1 VHIGCGKRLWYAYVR
16 RISSSLLFDMQL
28 MHDHTEDDFLDEVIE
43 ERRTNNP
50 AFRAIVDGAY
60 ERRILL
66 RQLAVARKAAKL
78 SRTVVAA
85 RMGTS
90 EAAVA
95 RLEAATVDPK
105 ASTIER
111 YAAAVGKR
119 VQWEIV
125 DSKGDVQEP

>member
-1 VHIGCGKRLWYAYVR
+1 
-16 RISSSLLFDMQL
+16 MQL

-50 AFRAIVDGAY
+50 AFRAIVDEAY
-60 ERRILL
+60 ERRLLL
-66 RQLAVARKAAKL
+66 RQLAEARKSAKL

-111 YAAAVGKR
+111 FAAAVGKR

-125 DSKGDVQEP
+125 DARPDVHHP

>member
-1 VHIGCGKRLWYAYVR
+1 MN
-16 RISSSLLFDMQL
+16 DMPCMEVNL
-28 MHDHTEDDFLDEVIE
+28 MHNDSEGDFLDEVIQD
-43 ERRTNNP
+43 RRTRNP
-50 AFRAIVDGAY
+50 AFPAMVDEAY
-60 ERRILL
+60 ERRLLL
-66 RQLAVARKAAKL
+66 RQLAEARKSAKL

-125 DSKGDVQEP
+125 DARPDVTSTMPD

>member
-1 VHIGCGKRLWYAYVR
+1 MNDNPEG
-16 RISSSLLFDMQL
+16 
-28 MHDHTEDDFLDEVIE
+28 DFVDEVIE
-43 ERRTNNP
+43 ERRTRNP
-50 AFRAIVDGAY
+50 AFPAMVDEIY
-60 ERRILL
+60 ERRLLL
-66 RQLAVARKAAKL
+66 RQLAEARKAAKL

-111 YAAAVGKR
+111 FAAAVGKR

-125 DSKGDVQEP
+125 DATQDVPEP

>member
-1 VHIGCGKRLWYAYVR
+1 
-16 RISSSLLFDMQL
+16 
-28 MHDHTEDDFLDEVIE
+28 MHDDADDDFLDEVIE
-43 ERRTNNP
+43 ERGAHNP
-50 AFRAIVDGAY
+50 AFPAMVDHAY
-60 ERRILL
+60 ERRLLL
-66 RQLAVARKAAKL
+66 RQLAEARKSAKL

-105 ASTIER
+105 ASTIGR

-119 VQWEIV
+119 VQWVIV
-125 DSKGDVQEP
+125 DASPDVHQS

>member
-1 VHIGCGKRLWYAYVR
+1 MD
-16 RISSSLLFDMQL
+16 DML
-28 MHDHTEDDFLDEVIE
+28 AMENHAMDNNTERDFLDEFIE
-43 ERRTNNP
+43 ERRARNLAFP
-50 AFRAIVDGAY
+50 AMVDEAY

-66 RQLAVARKAAKL
+66 RRLAEARKAAKL
-78 SRTVVAA
+78 SRTIVAA

-111 YAAAVGKR
+111 FAAAVGKR
-119 VQWEIV
+119 IKWEIV
-125 DSKGDVQEP
+125 DARQDVHES